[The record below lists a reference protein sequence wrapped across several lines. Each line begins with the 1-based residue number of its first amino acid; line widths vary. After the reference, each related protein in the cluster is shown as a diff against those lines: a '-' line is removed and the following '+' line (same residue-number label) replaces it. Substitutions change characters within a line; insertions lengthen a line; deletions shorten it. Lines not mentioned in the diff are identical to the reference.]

1 MEDTLS
7 PALEALKTFDWGADY
22 SALTPIDDAIVATH
36 DDPAAREKLAA
47 SLAEVLKT
55 DASRAAKDYVC
66 RKLMIIGTAAAVPV
80 LAELL
85 PQQDYSHMA
94 RFALERI
101 PAPEAAQAL
110 RDALPQLD
118 NPLKIGVLSSL
129 GVRQDAASVA
139 AIAALLGDSDAAVA
153 RAAAYALGA
162 IQTADAAQA
171 LAAAKSS
178 GDDAKVA
185 LTDASLTCAEGLLA
199 AGKKADALAIYKR
212 FAGEDQP
219 KHVRLAAT
227 RGMLACA
234 GKRE

>member
-1 MEDTLS
+1 M
-7 PALEALKTFDWGADY
+7 
-22 SALTPIDDAIVATH
+22 ATH

-55 DASRAAKDYVC
+55 DVSCAAKDYVC

-80 LAELL
+80 AGGAAAAAGLLA
-85 PQQDYSHMA
+85 HG
-94 RFALERI
+94 ALCVG
-101 PAPEAAQAL
+101 ADSGAEAAQAL

-118 NPLKIGVLSSL
+118 SPLKIGVLSSL